1 MKILIVD
8 DFEKVRSLIK
18 KMLTQHLS
26 DCICFESSD
35 GDDAIQQNKK
45 IKPDLILMDI
55 MMGKTDGLVACKKIK
70 EDSPLTQIIII
81 SQLPEEEY
89 RLIALNAGASEYL
102 NKENL
107 YQLPYLINKFIDLK

>member
-8 DFEKVRSLIK
+8 DFEKVRNLVK
-18 KMLTQHLS
+18 KLLLQHSINLEIYE
-26 DCICFESSD
+26 CSD
-35 GDDAIQQNKK
+35 GDDAIILSQKV
-45 IKPDLILMDI
+45 KPDLILLDI
-55 MMGKTDGLVACKKIK
+55 MMGKTDGLTACKIIK
-70 EDSPLTQIIII
+70 GNSPGIKIIII

-107 YQLPYLINKFIDLK
+107 FQLPQLIQKVTGLK